1 MKPSDNLIN
10 IIPDLR
16 VQKRTE
22 AVPGS
27 TRK

>member
-1 MKPSDNLIN
+1 MEPNDNLIN

-22 AVPGS
+22 AVPDS
-27 TRK
+27 TIK

>member
-1 MKPSDNLIN
+1 MKPNDNLIN
-10 IIPDLR
+10 IIPDLW
-16 VQKRTE
+16 VQKKTE